1 MPHADSIIQAHDSA
15 IVAMQSTKD
24 ESLVRVRICLEN
36 SETRMPEILSGFAR
50 AHRYVTVDI
59 EAGDAQDLAL
69 MMAAKEL
76 DIAILTS
83 AGDAQLQKEDSLLEQ
98 SLVEAMQKIAK
109 PLMCYLCAQHS
120 PALVA
125 HGILPRFKLLGF
137 CTRSL
142 IFPMFQNHNWQLFE
156 QI

>member
-109 PLMCYLCAQHS
+109 PLMSYPCA
-120 PALVA
+120 
-125 HGILPRFKLLGF
+125 
-137 CTRSL
+137 
-142 IFPMFQNHNWQLFE
+142 
-156 QI
+156 